1 MSLDCIFSFL
11 LERFFRYRVSLMEFY
26 EGLGICGNIVVYDQ
40 CCVPSSCL
48 NLTFGSIRLQI
59 FNHVSYFMYYFYV
72 ASLYCDHE
80 IFTFLY

>member
-1 MSLDCIFSFL
+1 
-11 LERFFRYRVSLMEFY
+11 MEFY
-26 EGLGICGNIVVYDQ
+26 EGLGVCGNIVVYDQ

-59 FNHVSYFMYYFYV
+59 FNHVSYFMYYFSV

-80 IFTFLY
+80 IFTFFVLIRLWVQCFECIVNCKLVS